1 MKRTPLYQQCP
12 SQFHE
17 DHNIVT
23 WNLGLPLGKWH
34 NQAKRHNQAKMGRG
48 KDGLLIAS
56 KENVVGVGGGGVG
69 FSQSSV
75 SLNSKAGEGL
85 S

>member
-1 MKRTPLYQQCP
+1 MKKTPLHQKCP
-12 SQFHE
+12 SQFHQGR
-17 DHNIVT
+17 NIVT

-48 KDGLLIAS
+48 KDGLLIAN
-56 KENVVGVGGGGVG
+56 KENVGGGGGG

-75 SLNSKAGEGL
+75 SLNSKAAEIL